1 MTACRFG
8 NPSVIYSVPAMLVC
22 NDVGQPRRLAF
33 FVLDTSVPIIIILH
47 VLCSGKILSPSLS
60 NQAGVLQ
67 AAIALC

>member
-1 MTACRFG
+1 MT
-8 NPSVIYSVPAMLVC
+8 VC

-47 VLCSGKILSPSLS
+47 VLCSGKILSPPLS